1 MAEGAG
7 PHAEPRMRL
16 LRALHDQLRRRGAAW
31 RRARVPHGRAAA
43 EDERRRRRLAGSHTG
58 EFGVPHGR
66 RTQMGVAAADDG
78 AEEPKHGHRED
89 RRGPALRVRGRRE
102 AWLGLPASEEPELS
116 KEEGG
121 SVALIGFTL
130 ICVLLRGDGTFAWIN
145 RCFESDLLHL
155 SVHNLLP
162 LSLNANDRS
171 SCLHDSLETHHP
183 HGRYRTQLLLLGCCY
198 HSTVIVTNLID
209 LLIK

>member
-7 PHAEPRMRL
+7 PHVEPRMRL

-43 EDERRRRRLAGSHTG
+43 EDEVERRRRLPGSHTG
-58 EFGVPHGR
+58 EFGVPHRR
-66 RTQMGVAAADDG
+66 RTQMGVAAADGG
-78 AEEPKHGHRED
+78 AEEPNHGHGED

-102 AWLGLPASEEPELS
+102 AWLGLPASEEPESS

-130 ICVLLRGDGTFAWIN
+130 ICVLLRRDGMFAWIN
-145 RCFESDLLHL
+145 RCLESDFLHL
-155 SVHNLLP
+155 SLHNM
-162 LSLNANDRS
+162 
-171 SCLHDSLETHHP
+171 SC
-183 HGRYRTQLLLLGCCY
+183 
-198 HSTVIVTNLID
+198 
-209 LLIK
+209 